1 MDSTTLLSIIFLVAG
16 AVLFGVAYAAWQRA
30 RASADAAEVAR
41 TSGGRVLL
49 NIEPTTILTHEEPSD
64 VRMKKLANICA
75 SVGRRSFGEDLDY
88 SVSSIGRVDRMIRR
102 GWGKQGSQPP
112 SDDAVTVIG
121 AYVGEVLAR
130 NSRGRWVSDLTY
142 LDPAT
147 LLFVPRNVAP
157 EEDVIR
163 VSPFMMIRQKIA
175 NMNGYDLAA
184 AFTATEQKLKEL
196 NAA

>member
-1 MDSTTLLSIIFLVAG
+1 MDSTTLLSIIFLLTGIA
-16 AVLFGVAYAAWQRA
+16 LFGIAYAAWQRA
-30 RASADAAEVAR
+30 RANAEAER
-41 TSGGRVLL
+41 ISGGRILL

-64 VRMKKLANICA
+64 VRMKKMADICA
-75 SVGRRSFGEDLDY
+75 SVGRRSFGEELDY
-88 SVSSIGRVDRMIRR
+88 SVASISRMNRMIQR
-102 GWGKQGSQPP
+102 GWGKNGAAP
-112 SDDAVTVIG
+112 SDNTVTAMG
-121 AYVGEVLAR
+121 AYIGEVLAR

-142 LDPAT
+142 VDPAT

-163 VSPFMMIRQKIA
+163 ISPFMMVRQKFA
-175 NMNGYDLAA
+175 KMHGYDLAA

>member
-1 MDSTTLLSIIFLVAG
+1 MDSTTLLSITFLLAGVA
-16 AVLFGVAYAAWQRA
+16 LFGVAYAAWQRA
-30 RASADAAEVAR
+30 RATAEAAR
-41 TSGGRVLL
+41 ISGGRILL

-64 VRMKKLANICA
+64 VRMTKMADICA
-75 SVGRRSFGEDLDY
+75 SVGRRSFGEELDY
-88 SVSSIGRVDRMIRR
+88 SVASIGRIDKIIQR
-102 GWGKQGSQPP
+102 GWGTSAQQP
-112 SDDAVTVIG
+112 SGDTITAIG
-121 AYVGEVLAR
+121 AYIGEVLAR

-142 LDPAT
+142 VDPAT

-163 VSPFMMIRQKIA
+163 VSPFMMVRQKFSK
-175 NMNGYDLAA
+175 MHGYDLAA

>member
-1 MDSTTLLSIIFLVAG
+1 MDSTTLLSVVFLVAG
-16 AVLFGVAYAAWQRA
+16 VVMFGVAYAAWQHV
-30 RASADAAEVAR
+30 RASAEAAEAAR
-41 TSGGRVLL
+41 TSGGRILL

-64 VRMKKLANICA
+64 VRMKKLADICA
-75 SVGRRSFGEDLDY
+75 TVGRRSFGEELDY
-88 SVSSIGRVDRMIRR
+88 SVSSISRIDRMIQR
-102 GWGKQGSQPP
+102 GWGNVGEPP
-112 SDDAVTVIG
+112 SPDAVTAMG
-121 AYVGEVLAR
+121 AYIGEVLAR

-163 VSPFMMIRQKIA
+163 VSPFMMVREKFA
-175 NMNGYDLAA
+175 NMRGYDLSA

>member
-1 MDSTTLLSIIFLVAG
+1 MDSTTLLSLIFFVVG
-16 AVLFGVAYAAWQRA
+16 IVLFGVAYAARQRV
-30 RASADAAEVAR
+30 RASAEAAESAR
-41 TSGGRVLL
+41 ISGGRILL

-64 VRMKKLANICA
+64 VRMKKLADICA
-75 SVGRRSFGEDLDY
+75 TAGRRSFGEELDY
-88 SVSSIGRVDRMIRR
+88 SMSSISRIDRVIQR
-102 GWGKQGSQPP
+102 GWGNTTEQPSP
-112 SDDAVTVIG
+112 DVVTALG
-121 AYVGEVLAR
+121 AYIGEVLAR

-163 VSPFMMIRQKIA
+163 VSPFMMVREKFA
-175 NMNGYDLAA
+175 NMRGYDLSA

-196 NAA
+196 NAS